1 MINIRVPEE
10 KDKNEVIN
18 LLASE
23 KVDNADLHMQK
34 LDNSM
39 AVFDGNKIIG
49 YSSYVELSKKNTAFI
64 DLLIIKKE
72 YQGQHIGD
80 GLIKSLLN
88 LADNRLIQKVYVI
101 ADSES
106 SLFYKK
112 VGLTKRELIACKDI
126 IEYIET
132 DLEDKEVFEA
142 ILPDFFNKA
151 CKSRC

>member
-1 MINIRVPEE
+1 MINIRVPEV
-10 KDKNEVIN
+10 KDKNKIIN

-23 KVDNADLHMQK
+23 KINNVNLHMKK
-34 LDNSM
+34 LNNSM

-49 YSSYVELSKKNTAFI
+49 YSSYAKLPKKNMAFI

-72 YQGQHIGD
+72 HQGQHIGD

-88 LADNRLIQKVYVI
+88 LADSRRIQKVYVI
-101 ADSES
+101 ADNES

-112 VGLTKRELIACKDI
+112 VGLTKRELMACKDI
-126 IEYIET
+126 TEYIES
-132 DLEDKEVFEA
+132 DLQDKEVFEA

-151 CKSRC
+151 CKSKY

>member
-88 LADNRLIQKVYVI
+88 LADNRRIQKVYVI